1 MLGSKAHALVA
12 IALLSTLGGCDLL
25 KDAASF
31 TVCTD
36 YEKFSIDSA
45 QVGLSA
51 AAGQIVP
58 EIACT
63 TTQDICAQATAQIS
77 CSGGSYACEIK
88 CGASAK
94 CEVTA
99 TVEAPPKTIDL
110 SQKIKNSLQA
120 SAIDSVSLESVKY
133 RITANSLNF
142 NTPSINVY
150 VGPNTATK
158 SSDGTLFATIPSIAK
173 GQTEPDGKL
182 TPTAAGQTAL
192 NGFVKNYQ
200 TPFNLLSSA
209 TMSFSTGDPL
219 PQGKLEGEIASCFK
233 ISPL

>member
-1 MLGSKAHALVA
+1 MLVSKAHALIA
-12 IALLSTLGGCDLL
+12 IALVSTLGACDLL

-51 AAGQIVP
+51 AAGQTVP
-58 EIACT
+58 AIPCT
-63 TTQDICAQATAQIS
+63 TQQDVCAQATAQLS
-77 CSGGSYACEIK
+77 CSGGSYQCTIQ

-120 SAIDSVSLESVKY
+120 SAIDAVSLDGVEY
-133 RITANSLNF
+133 RIAANTLNF
-142 NTPSINVY
+142 NTPEIKVY
-150 VGPNTATK
+150 VGPNTAQK
-158 SSDGTLFATIPSIAK
+158 SSDGTLFATVPTIPK
-173 GQTEPDGKL
+173 GGTPSGKL

-192 NGFVKNYQ
+192 NGFVKNYK

-209 TMSFSTGDPL
+209 TMTFATGDSL
-219 PQGKLEGEIASCFK
+219 PQGKLEGEIRSCFK